1 MTEPEIYSALTE
13 VFQDVF
19 GDDSIAIGPETTAAD
34 VAGWDSQAHVSLIV
48 ATEMRFGV
56 RFKTAE
62 FEKLANVGDFVQVI
76 AKKLTSARA

>member
-1 MTEPEIYSALTE
+1 MNEPQIYSALTE
-13 VFQDVF
+13 IFHDVF
-19 GDDSIAIGPETTAAD
+19 GDDTITLAPATTAAD

-56 RFKTAE
+56 RFRTAE

-76 AKKLTSARA
+76 SKKLTGARA